1 MKLRKA
7 FWGGIIFLAVF
18 GLTSCK
24 RKSWDEESANREILK
39 VLNKR
44 YQTEFAVD
52 SLEEKNIGQN
62 FEHYVYAASVHQ
74 AESGVLFEAQLD
86 TDGGNVTDNYPKV
99 LYGEQMEAL
108 ALGILE
114 KSGFDISS
122 FGLSYDLT
130 DEKAEDFETYQ
141 KGFHVYV
148 YIDLSTEEEKISEI
162 AESLEHLFQEF
173 HNNGFYYVLKLE
185 AKERE
190 IYFVHNDT
198 IDVPSEEEIRNEVEE
213 NHK

>member
-1 MKLRKA
+1 MKLRNA
-7 FWGGIIFLAVF
+7 FWGGIILLAVF

-62 FEHYVYAASVHQ
+62 FTHYVYAASVHQ
-74 AESGVLFEAQLD
+74 EESGMLFEAQLD
-86 TDGGNVTDNYPKV
+86 TNGGNVTDNYPKV
-99 LYGEQMEAL
+99 LYGDQMEPL

-122 FGLSYDLT
+122 FELSYDLT
-130 DEKAEDFETYQ
+130 DEKAEDFEAYR

-148 YIDLSTEEEKISEI
+148 YVDLSTEEEKTSEI
-162 AESLEHLFQEF
+162 ARSLEQLFREL
-173 HNNGFYYVLKLE
+173 HNNGFYYILTIRE
-185 AKERE
+185 KERE
-190 IYFVHNDT
+190 MYFVHNDT
-198 IDVPSEEEIRNEVEE
+198 IDIPSEEEIIN
-213 NHK
+213 KISG